1 MYGPPPAPPMA
12 QERSLHTFSEMHTTP
27 KQILYSCQNS
37 NITTLSYI
45 NPVLSR
51 ITGSQSCSPAQ
62 RSRPAPSRPTPARRA
77 GTGWPTPTRS
87 PTRGP
92 GRRTPPP
99 NSRVETERAAAAT
112 SHSAPADI
120 LIASQPSMS
129 VSPTFNVWFH
139 LSPRRLSGFITV
151 QRPGPLGPG
160 RTNPCPW
167 RTQEANNM

>member
-1 MYGPPPAPPMA
+1 
-12 QERSLHTFSEMHTTP
+12 MHTTP

-77 GTGWPTPTRS
+77 GTGWPKPTRS

-99 NSRVETERAAAAT
+99 NSSVETEWAATAT

-120 LIASQPSMS
+120 LIASHIHDQPSMS
-129 VSPTFNVWFH
+129 GHQPSMSGSISAPDVCLATSQFSDLGHWAQAAPTLVLGRH
-139 LSPRRLSGFITV
+139 RRQTIC
-151 QRPGPLGPG
+151 R
-160 RTNPCPW
+160 W
-167 RTQEANNM
+167 RTHYTIISTPE